1 MKISTTTS
9 KIIRVFPPFGVTGYF
24 HLLELL
30 VSNWSTSRYDV
41 DNTDTMDSTFSDCR
55 QKLPVSGS
63 ISTNPVFLQ
72 QIWNLARGL
81 YSGGSAQMVENS
93 LGIHGDEILYVGDH
107 IYTHK
112 AALYKCNIA
121 GNPAVVTRLV
131 DNMTDNLRAPRAEA
145 TDVGN
150 AVLDG

>member
-1 MKISTTTS
+1 MAIWKYAFFFSNQEKPPVRPSIVNLS
-9 KIIRVFPPFGVTGYF
+9 VFKGPHP
-24 HLLELL
+24 
-30 VSNWSTSRYDV
+30 
-41 DNTDTMDSTFSDCR
+41 DTIDGR

-131 DNMTDNLRAPRAEA
+131 ESMTDNLRATRAEA